1 MMNYYIYL
9 ALARGRSNA
18 LLREAEAAGR
28 AEQARQHRQRGR
40 IRRPQVTAPPARAAS
55 H

>member
-18 LLREAEAAGR
+18 LLRELAPVPCWGVHAAPGR
-28 AEQARQHRQRGR
+28 V
-40 IRRPQVTAPPARAAS
+40 RRRWPFAGGT
-55 H
+55 